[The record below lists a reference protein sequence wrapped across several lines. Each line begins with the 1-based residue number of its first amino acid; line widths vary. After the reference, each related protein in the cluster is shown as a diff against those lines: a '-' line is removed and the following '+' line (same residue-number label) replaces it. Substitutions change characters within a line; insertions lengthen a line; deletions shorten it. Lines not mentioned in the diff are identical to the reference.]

1 MNIENMIYEIRG
13 KQVML
18 DRDLARLYECK
29 NGTKEINQAVKNNM
43 EKFPERY
50 SWKLTEEELKYL
62 RSKFL
67 TTNYSNMSRNMP
79 RVFAEQGVAML
90 SSVLHTETA
99 IATSIKIIK
108 EMKGKYFHFLFIL
121 VIIIMYSYK
130 DVVFMDLEF
139 SSLKDLYL
147 RVEPALTSKKT
158 ELDRI
163 GLSYIDKKD
172 IWDYLVENK
181 WKMGI
186 DLTLSDV
193 VDDILNTDNNLIDKY
208 FKEKNTSLDDNN

>member
-1 MNIENMIYEIRG
+1 
-13 KQVML
+13 
-18 DRDLARLYECK
+18 
-29 NGTKEINQAVKNNM
+29 
-43 EKFPERY
+43 
-50 SWKLTEEELKYL
+50 
-62 RSKFL
+62 
-67 TTNYSNMSRNMP
+67 
-79 RVFAEQGVAML
+79 
-90 SSVLHTETA
+90 
-99 IATSIKIIK
+99 
-108 EMKGKYFHFLFIL
+108 
-121 VIIIMYSYK
+121 
-130 DVVFMDLEF
+130 MDLEF

-181 WKMGI
+181 WKVGI

-208 FKEKNTSLDDNN
+208 FKEKNTSLHDEDII

>member
-1 MNIENMIYEIRG
+1 
-13 KQVML
+13 
-18 DRDLARLYECK
+18 
-29 NGTKEINQAVKNNM
+29 
-43 EKFPERY
+43 
-50 SWKLTEEELKYL
+50 
-62 RSKFL
+62 
-67 TTNYSNMSRNMP
+67 
-79 RVFAEQGVAML
+79 
-90 SSVLHTETA
+90 
-99 IATSIKIIK
+99 
-108 EMKGKYFHFLFIL
+108 
-121 VIIIMYSYK
+121 
-130 DVVFMDLEF
+130 MDLEF

-186 DLTLSDV
+186 DLTLSDI

-208 FKEKNTSLDDNN
+208 FKEKNTSLDDEDII

>member
-1 MNIENMIYEIRG
+1 
-13 KQVML
+13 
-18 DRDLARLYECK
+18 
-29 NGTKEINQAVKNNM
+29 
-43 EKFPERY
+43 
-50 SWKLTEEELKYL
+50 
-62 RSKFL
+62 
-67 TTNYSNMSRNMP
+67 
-79 RVFAEQGVAML
+79 
-90 SSVLHTETA
+90 
-99 IATSIKIIK
+99 
-108 EMKGKYFHFLFIL
+108 MKGKYFHFLFIL

-147 RVEPALTSKKT
+147 RVEPALEAKKT
-158 ELDRI
+158 ELKRI

-186 DLTLSDV
+186 DLTLSDI

-208 FKEKNTSLDDNN
+208 FKEKNTSLDDKDIM

>member
-1 MNIENMIYEIRG
+1 
-13 KQVML
+13 
-18 DRDLARLYECK
+18 
-29 NGTKEINQAVKNNM
+29 
-43 EKFPERY
+43 
-50 SWKLTEEELKYL
+50 
-62 RSKFL
+62 
-67 TTNYSNMSRNMP
+67 
-79 RVFAEQGVAML
+79 
-90 SSVLHTETA
+90 
-99 IATSIKIIK
+99 
-108 EMKGKYFHFLFIL
+108 
-121 VIIIMYSYK
+121 
-130 DVVFMDLEF
+130 MDLEF

>member
-1 MNIENMIYEIRG
+1 
-13 KQVML
+13 
-18 DRDLARLYECK
+18 
-29 NGTKEINQAVKNNM
+29 
-43 EKFPERY
+43 
-50 SWKLTEEELKYL
+50 
-62 RSKFL
+62 
-67 TTNYSNMSRNMP
+67 
-79 RVFAEQGVAML
+79 
-90 SSVLHTETA
+90 
-99 IATSIKIIK
+99 
-108 EMKGKYFHFLFIL
+108 
-121 VIIIMYSYK
+121 
-130 DVVFMDLEF
+130 MDLEF

-186 DLTLSDV
+186 NLTLSDV

-208 FKEKNTSLDDNN
+208 FKEKNTSLYDEDII

>member
-1 MNIENMIYEIRG
+1 
-13 KQVML
+13 
-18 DRDLARLYECK
+18 
-29 NGTKEINQAVKNNM
+29 
-43 EKFPERY
+43 
-50 SWKLTEEELKYL
+50 
-62 RSKFL
+62 
-67 TTNYSNMSRNMP
+67 
-79 RVFAEQGVAML
+79 
-90 SSVLHTETA
+90 
-99 IATSIKIIK
+99 
-108 EMKGKYFHFLFIL
+108 
-121 VIIIMYSYK
+121 
-130 DVVFMDLEF
+130 MDLEF

-208 FKEKNTSLDDNN
+208 FKEKILP